1 MSLVYALLEQTFI
14 LGYFTLLMLKLQS
27 LKKLNLSSFQ
37 ALEVTK
43 ELNCVTEFIKEAEVC
58 NILKLYLILIVFVV
72 YLIIQDW
79 AKALDE
85 QGALGKKGPLHGLP
99 FSVKDNVCITG
110 YDCTVGLSRFIDRPV
125 SECAPMVLALK
136 SLGAIPFCK
145 TNIPQTMLRFDR
157 KKKYISSS
165 T

>member
-1 MSLVYALLEQTFI
+1 MFKYVKF
-14 LGYFTLLMLKLQS
+14 LQ
-27 LKKLNLSSFQ
+27 LSQ
-37 ALEVTK
+37 VM
-43 ELNCVTEFIKEAEVC
+43 VI
-58 NILKLYLILIVFVV
+58 VV
-72 YLIIQDW
+72 YHIVCQDW

-125 SECAPMVLALK
+125 SECAPIVLALK

-145 TNIPQTMLRFDR
+145 TNIPQTMLRLVKKNSRFTFDN
-157 KKKYISSS
+157 
-165 T
+165 